1 MPKSKPMQH
10 LGLFALAC
18 AIACG
23 QAKPQQTAQTARDEL
38 NADRAPR
45 VEQLTNGS
53 RDAQVAGS
61 AAEPGAVGPCPSEPQ
76 YSPLEV
82 AAFEGDIQ
90 AARVLVVAEEQ
101 EAGTRK
107 ACGPT
112 ALMLALTPY
121 PEAAGVTKTEQRER
135 RFDKLD
141 CAGLFLTRCFNVTA
155 ADERGVTALH
165 TAVST
170 PEPEHVLTRL
180 MKRMLECGAQ
190 PDVKDAHGFTPL
202 MLAVEAKRKSIV
214 RFLLEEG
221 ADASAHAASG
231 ESAISLAEQQKDRDL
246 VATLKKPHPRDAGI

>member
-1 MPKSKPMQH
+1 MPKSKPTQR
-10 LGLFALAC
+10 LGLCAIAC

-23 QAKPQQTAQTARDEL
+23 QAKPQQTAQTARNEL
-38 NADRAPR
+38 NADRPPR
-45 VEQLTNGS
+45 VEQLTQGDH
-53 RDAQVAGS
+53 DAQVARA
-61 AAEPGAVGPCPSEPQ
+61 AAEPGATAPCPVEPQ

-90 AARVLVVAEEQ
+90 AARMLVVGEEQ

-121 PEAAGVTKTEQRER
+121 PEAPGITSREQRER

-155 ADERGVTALH
+155 SDEHGVTALH
-165 TAVST
+165 VAVASR
-170 PEPEHVLTRL
+170 EPEHVVTRL

-190 PDVKDAHGFTPL
+190 PDAKDERGVTPL
-202 MLAVEAKRKSIV
+202 MLAVEGKRKNIV

-221 ADASAHAASG
+221 ADASTLSAAG
-231 ESAISLAEQQKDRDL
+231 ESALSLAEKLRDRDML
-246 VATLKKPHPRDAGI
+246 ASLKKPRPHDAGP